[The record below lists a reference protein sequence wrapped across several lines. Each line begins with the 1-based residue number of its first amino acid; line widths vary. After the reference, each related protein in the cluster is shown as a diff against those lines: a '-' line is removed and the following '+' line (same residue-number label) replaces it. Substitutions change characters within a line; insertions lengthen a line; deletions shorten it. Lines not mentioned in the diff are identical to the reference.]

1 MKNFKQQTISI
12 LVALC
17 MIFTSAFSLSACSS
31 DQSLSKETPAP
42 TIDIP
47 IEETPAPTINIP
59 ILKPVPTPTPEPE
72 PEEPQVY
79 YATQPYSGYSL
90 EMTVYVSNSGGKIHI
105 NPHCSGMKYYT
116 VMSYG
121 DACEYGFSHC
131 KNCF

>member
-31 DQSLSKETPAP
+31 DQALSKETPAATTGMVLPKP
-42 TIDIP
+42 TP
-47 IEETPAPTINIP
+47 AYTPTPAPA
-59 ILKPVPTPTPEPE
+59 PTPTPAPE
-72 PEEPQVY
+72 KVQIH
-79 YATQPYSGYSL
+79 YATRPLSGYSL
-90 EMTVYVSNSGGKIHI
+90 EMTVYVSDSGGKIHI

-116 VMSYG
+116 VMTYG